1 MTSNVRMAHMD
12 TELEAFIPLFPP
24 ADLTDPVTA
33 RKSLAELAAA
43 APVPDTGGMEIED
56 RMVPA
61 GPDVPV
67 RIYRPQ
73 RAQGVIV
80 WLHGGGFVMGDLEN
94 SPSSMT
100 GRRHGR
106 PGTSPIRPS

>member
-43 APVPDTGGMEIED
+43 APAPDTTGMEIED
-56 RMVPA
+56 RTVPA
-61 GPDVPV
+61 ASGRAGADLPPAPGAGRHRLAARR
-67 RIYRPQ
+67 RIC
-73 RAQGVIV
+73 
-80 WLHGGGFVMGDLEN
+80 HG
-94 SPSSMT
+94 
-100 GRRHGR
+100 
-106 PGTSPIRPS
+106 